1 MSLDTPSRLDRGSFN
16 SLPVGSSPPDE
27 QNLLSSVA
35 KGISGNEMSRSII
48 IIAREVWI
56 IITLLELTEGQIK
69 LLLHFDG
76 LNCEG
81 SVLELHLLQLC

>member
-1 MSLDTPSRLDRGSFN
+1 
-16 SLPVGSSPPDE
+16 
-27 QNLLSSVA
+27 
-35 KGISGNEMSRSII
+35 MSRSII